1 MLMSRLP
8 PGPSLALVQTL
19 RYLRDPYGIYSAY
32 LEKYGDPFT
41 LAGAGGPMVVTGT
54 PEGVRTILS
63 APPEGYAA
71 FGADLLAPVLGE
83 YSMMLLSGEAHRAS
97 RRLLAPPFHSARMRL
112 YGRVMQECT
121 RQQIEPWLARQPFPL
136 FPVTQAISL
145 AVMVRAVFGVTEPE
159 RVQAYERALID
170 VLEAVNPSFLF
181 IAALRRN
188 FGGVG
193 PWARFVRRRERIEAL
208 LLDEFASRRRE
219 QQPREDILSL
229 LLSARYEDGSPM
241 SDTDI
246 IGQLMTLLAAG
257 HETTAISLS
266 WALYLLHGHEQVLE
280 RLRDELRTLPDDADP
295 DAVARLPLLEA
306 VCHETLRLHPI
317 TPIIAR
323 ALVAPLELMGYQLPA
338 GVSVGASILLV
349 HRRADLYPEPEQFQP
364 DRFLTRSYSPF
375 EFLPFGGGVRR
386 CIGAAF
392 ALYEMKLV
400 LATLLRSYR
409 FSLET
414 TADPGHAVRN
424 TTVGPRRAILMRAE
438 PL

>member
-1 MLMSRLP
+1 MSVRS
-8 PGPSLALVQTL
+8 GP
-19 RYLRDPYGIYSAY
+19 
-32 LEKYGDPFT
+32 
-41 LAGAGGPMVVTGT
+41 T
-54 PEGVRTILS
+54 PS
-63 APPEGYAA
+63 
-71 FGADLLAPVLGE
+71 
-83 YSMMLLSGEAHRAS
+83 
-97 RRLLAPPFHSARMRL
+97 
-112 YGRVMQECT
+112 
-121 RQQIEPWLARQPFPL
+121 
-136 FPVTQAISL
+136 
-145 AVMVRAVFGVTEPE
+145 
-159 RVQAYERALID
+159 
-170 VLEAVNPSFLF
+170 
-181 IAALRRN
+181 
-188 FGGVG
+188 
-193 PWARFVRRRERIEAL
+193 
-208 LLDEFASRRRE
+208 
-219 QQPREDILSL
+219 
-229 LLSARYEDGSPM
+229 
-241 SDTDI
+241 
-246 IGQLMTLLAAG
+246 
-257 HETTAISLS
+257 AISLS
-266 WALYLLHGHEQVLE
+266 WALYLLHCHEQVLE